1 MRGESTIH
9 IWILIINGQL
19 CGTVMLKWHYCSG
32 ERVCVLL
39 SLIFFLNMK
48 TFFLLDITFKS
59 NEYLCS
65 LAFIISHLLP
75 PPPPKKKNNNKKT
88 HKKNQNPPRWCPKG
102 ENQTYNNQQL
112 RSIYVICDP
121 VFIVCLVLWLC
132 SQCIHVG
139 FFHPCY
145 SGLLWNL

>member
-19 CGTVMLKWHYCSG
+19 CGTVILKWHYCSG

-39 SLIFFLNMK
+39 PLIFFLYMK

-75 PPPPKKKNNNKKT
+75 PPPKKKKTKKKT
-88 HKKNQNPPRWCPKG
+88 NPRWCPKG
-102 ENQTYNNQQL
+102 ENQTYNNLQL

-132 SQCIHVG
+132 SQCIHV
-139 FFHPCY
+139 FFFSSMFFRFAVKP
-145 SGLLWNL
+145 LI